1 MAQHDYNISN
11 QSGAAF
17 RADLN
22 NALAAIVS
30 NNSGA
35 AEPATTFAYQ
45 YWSDTNTGA
54 LKIRNA
60 ANNGW
65 NTLFNLDGTWTS
77 LIAGGVVNGDK
88 GDITV
93 SGATTWSIDNGAVTA
108 AKLATVVSEALLP
121 AGAVQFHAGS
131 TAPAG
136 WLKANGAAI
145 SRAAYAALFAAI
157 GTTYGV
163 GDGSTTF
170 NLPDLRGEFARGWD
184 DGRGIDTS
192 RALGSAQAQGYQSH
206 NHPGSSDFQGFH
218 SHGGG
223 ITDFAD
229 RGINGTFYAT
239 TRTSFGPGNSGIVS
253 AGLLNSSIWNAGGDG
268 ALYGFSFDANHRHG
282 IPGDGSHAHN
292 ITVGANGGTETRP
305 RNVALL
311 AIIKY

>member
-1 MAQHDYNISN
+1 MAQHDYNIAN

-22 NALAAIVS
+22 NALSAIVT

-45 YWSDTNTGA
+45 YWTDTTAGA

-77 LIAGGVVNGDK
+77 LIAGGVINGDK
-88 GDITV
+88 GEITV
-93 SGATTWSIDNGAVTA
+93 SGPTSWSIDNGVVTS
-108 AKLATVVSEALLP
+108 AKLATVVAEALLP

-145 SRAAYAALFAAI
+145 SRTAYAALFAAI

-184 DGRGIDTS
+184 DGRGVDVS
-192 RALGSAQAQGYQSH
+192 RALGSAQAQ
-206 NHPGSSDFQGFH
+206 DFL
-218 SHGGG
+218 SHGHGISDPKHGHGISDPGHAHGIDGG
-223 ITDFAD
+223 
-229 RGINGTFYAT
+229 
-239 TRTSFGPGNSGIVS
+239 
-253 AGLLNSSIWNAGGDG
+253 LNAGGG
-268 ALYGFSFDANHRHG
+268 TSPTVGSGNVTRTGNTTSVGTG
-282 IPGDGSHAHN
+282 ISIVTSGTG
-292 ITVGANGGTETRP
+292 ITVSPAGGVETRP

>member
-1 MAQHDYNISN
+1 MAQHDYNIAN

-22 NALAAIVS
+22 NALSAIVS

-45 YWSDTNTGA
+45 YWADTTAGA
-54 LKIRNA
+54 AKIRNA

-77 LIAGGVVNGDK
+77 LIAGGVINGDK
-88 GDITV
+88 GEITV
-93 SGATTWSIDNGAVTA
+93 SGPTSWSIDNGVVTS
-108 AKLATVVSEALLP
+108 AKLATVVAEALLP

-145 SRAAYAALFAAI
+145 SRTAYAALFAAI

-170 NLPDLRGEFARGWD
+170 NLPDLRGEFPRGWD
-184 DGRGIDTS
+184 DGRGVDAS
-192 RALGSAQAQGYQSH
+192 RALGSAQAQAFLS
-206 NHPGSSDFQGFH
+206 H
-218 SHGGG
+218 SHGVSDPGHAHAVYDPG
-223 ITDFAD
+223 HAHSSTAAGTSGSPDFVTKA
-229 RGINGTFYAT
+229 
-239 TRTSFGPGNSGIVS
+239 GNSGDRVFTTGA
-253 AGLLNSSIWNAGGDG
+253 AGTGIGIYGAATGISIA
-268 ALYGFSFDANHRHG
+268 
-282 IPGDGSHAHN
+282 
-292 ITVGANGGTETRP
+292 ANGGTETRP

>member
-1 MAQHDYNISN
+1 MAQHDYNIAN

-22 NALAAIVS
+22 NALSAIVS

-45 YWSDTNTGA
+45 YWTDTTAGA

-60 ANNGW
+60 ANSGW

-77 LIAGGVVNGDK
+77 LIAGGVIDGDK
-88 GDITV
+88 GEITV
-93 SGATTWSIDNGAVTA
+93 SGPTSWSIDNGVVTS
-108 AKLATVVSEALLP
+108 AKLATVVAEALLP

-145 SRAAYAALFAAI
+145 SRTAYAALFAAI
-157 GTTYGV
+157 GTTYGA

-170 NLPDLRGEFARGWD
+170 NLPDLRGEFPRGWD
-184 DGRGIDTS
+184 DGRGVDAS
-192 RALGSAQAQGYQSH
+192 RALGSAQAQA
-206 NHPGSSDFQGFH
+206 FL
-218 SHGGG
+218 SHGHNVTDTGHGHG
-223 ITDFAD
+223 ITDPGHTHDSIAAGTSGSPTYVTKAGSSGD
-229 RGINGTFYAT
+229 RIFTTGSAPTNISIVANTTGI
-239 TRTSFGPGNSGIVS
+239 
-253 AGLLNSSIWNAGGDG
+253 SIQN
-268 ALYGFSFDANHRHG
+268 
-282 IPGDGSHAHN
+282 
-292 ITVGANGGTETRP
+292 NGGTETRP